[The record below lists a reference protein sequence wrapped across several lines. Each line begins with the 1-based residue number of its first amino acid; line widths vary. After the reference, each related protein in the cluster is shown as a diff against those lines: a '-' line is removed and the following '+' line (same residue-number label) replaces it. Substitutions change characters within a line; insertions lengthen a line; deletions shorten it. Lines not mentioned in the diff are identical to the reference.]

1 MVLHDHQTT
10 TVRILLDLIGLFSFA
25 ELLVVDFGGVS
36 TFKVM
41 FSFII
46 VKFIMRDLTHYL

>member
-10 TVRILLDLIGLFSFA
+10 TVRILPVIIGLFSFG

-46 VKFIMRDLTHYL
+46 VKFIMRDLTHCL